1 MGMDIYLED
10 RESRARRDRA
20 RKRFEHL
27 VMLRDEE
34 KDESRKKSLHRQVLK
49 SYDVI
54 CSAENGYFR
63 VNYNDYSISYWLQYN
78 VDKQA
83 KGEWGLEPFYSAVKG
98 MKKPV
103 IRSERFR
110 QELLT
115 TARRWYNSAV
125 KLKDKESYL
134 FALDTRKSDFDKG
147 EYVRSK
153 VVLKGKQTNG
163 YIVWLRNL
171 VVFAELAV
179 KHRSPIYVSY

>member
-10 RESRARRDRA
+10 RESKARRDRA

-34 KDESRKKSLHRQVLK
+34 KDEGRKKSLQRQVLK
-49 SYDVI
+49 SYEAM
-54 CSAENGYFR
+54 CSAKNGYFR
-63 VNYNDYSISYWLQYN
+63 ISYNDYSLSYWLQDN
-78 VDKQA
+78 IDEQA

-115 TARRWYNSAV
+115 TARRWYNKAV
-125 KLKDKESYL
+125 KLKGKESYL
-134 FALDTRKSDFDKG
+134 FALDTRKSDFSKG
-147 EYVRSK
+147 EFVKSK
-153 VVLKGKQTNG
+153 VVLKGKETNW
-163 YIVWLRNL
+163 YIEWLKEL
-171 VVFAELAV
+171 VVFAERAV
-179 KHRSPIYVSY
+179 EKKSPIYVCG